1 MRDVTCTIPQN
12 AAGTAATWE
21 GSARVESQSSPGA
34 GLLIALLSILL
45 GGGAAAAA
53 VSAVAAAKGPND
65 SQSVITGPKNVV
77 APSQVIGYGG

>member
-1 MRDVTCTIPQN
+1 
-12 AAGTAATWE
+12 
-21 GSARVESQSSPGA
+21 
-34 GLLIALLSILL
+34 LIALLSILL

-65 SQSVITGPKNVV
+65 SQSVVTGPKNVV

>member
-1 MRDVTCTIPQN
+1 MSNRN
-12 AAGTAATWE
+12 
-21 GSARVESQSSPGA
+21 RRRGA

-77 APSQVIGYGG
+77 APSQVIGEPSAADREGASQCALPFSTGVT